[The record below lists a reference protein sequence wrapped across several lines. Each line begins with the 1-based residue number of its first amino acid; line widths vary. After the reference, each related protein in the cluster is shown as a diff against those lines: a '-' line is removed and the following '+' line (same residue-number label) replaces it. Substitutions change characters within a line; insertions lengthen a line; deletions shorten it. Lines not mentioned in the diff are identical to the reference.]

1 MEKRPIVVTCLP
13 YLADALEKE
22 IRSLGY
28 EITEK
33 EKKAVSLLGDMN
45 DAMRLNYYLRCAN
58 RVLFHFS
65 SFSAK
70 GPEQL
75 KKQTGSLEW
84 ERFMSK
90 DGYFSVDSFVKNKF
104 ITDSRYANL
113 IVKDAIADRFSK
125 MYGKRPDSGPQKEG
139 IVIFMYWVNDE
150 VKLYF
155 DTSGPTLSKH
165 GYRVNPWK
173 APVQENLAAALL
185 YTTKWDGMS
194 HFINPM
200 CGSGTLAIEAAWM
213 AYGIHPGR
221 LREHYAFKKMEGFD
235 RESWLQVKREALE
248 LGKVKK
254 ENFRIIATDR
264 SAGAISAARQN
275 ARKAG
280 VDHLIEFEVCD
291 FRDTKVPPGGP
302 GVVMMN
308 PEYGERMGDKR
319 HLEQV
324 YEQIGDFFK
333 KRCQGYTAYIFT
345 GDLDLA
351 KKVGLHATRKIPFLN
366 AKIESR
372 LLEYPVYSGSKK

>member
-75 KKQTGSLEW
+75 KKQAGSLEW

-125 MYGKRPDSGPQKEG
+125 KYGRRPDSGPRKED

-200 CGSGTLAIEAAWM
+200 CGSGTLAIEAAWI

-221 LREHYAFKKMEGFD
+221 LREHYAFKKMQGFD
-235 RESWLQVKREALE
+235 RESWLHVKREALE
-248 LGKVKK
+248 SGKVKK

-264 SAGAISAARQN
+264 SAGAVSAARQN

-308 PEYGERMGDKR
+308 PEYGERMGDKQ

-333 KRCQGYTAYIFT
+333 KRCQGYMAYIFT
-345 GDLDLA
+345 GDMDLA